1 MWKEVFYMVLTPDSS
16 ILAGKNKHLSKVD
29 EKKSDE
35 EIKEIADE
43 AREAVKNAIEEVK
56 EIFGYNEE

>member
-1 MWKEVFYMVLTPDSS
+1 MVLTPDSS
-16 ILAGKNKHLSKVD
+16 ISTEEKKQLSKVD
-29 EKKSDE
+29 EKKSAE

-43 AREAVKNAIEEVK
+43 ARDVVKNAIEEVK

>member
-1 MWKEVFYMVLTPDSS
+1 MVLTPNSS
-16 ILAGKNKHLSKVD
+16 ISAGKNTHLYKVD

>member
-1 MWKEVFYMVLTPDSS
+1 MVLTPDSS
-16 ILAGKNKHLSKVD
+16 ISAGKNKHLSKVD
-29 EKKSDE
+29 EKSDE

>member
-1 MWKEVFYMVLTPDSS
+1 MIKNKDSS
-16 ILAGKNKHLSKVD
+16 ISTGKNKHLSKVD

-43 AREAVKNAIEEVK
+43 AREVVKNAIEEVK

>member
-1 MWKEVFYMVLTPDSS
+1 MVLTPNSS
-16 ILAGKNKHLSKVD
+16 ISAGKNKHLYKVD

-43 AREAVKNAIEEVK
+43 ARKAVKNAIEEVK

>member
-1 MWKEVFYMVLTPDSS
+1 VIKNKDSS
-16 ILAGKNKHLSKVD
+16 ISTEEKKQLSKVD
-29 EKKSDE
+29 EKKSAE

-43 AREAVKNAIEEVK
+43 ARDVVKNAIEEVK

>member
-1 MWKEVFYMVLTPDSS
+1 MVLTPDSS
-16 ILAGKNKHLSKVD
+16 ISAGKNKHLSKVD

-43 AREAVKNAIEEVK
+43 SRVVVKYSI
-56 EIFGYNEE
+56 